1 MDNLIE
7 LKSEDGHTFLGYL
20 AQPKKRPKAGI
31 VSLQEIFGVN
41 AHIKEI
47 TDFYAD
53 QGYLSLAPALF
64 DRIEKNVELDYN
76 HNGVTKGRALK
87 DKCGNNALMDIDA
100 AISVVASAGKIGLI
114 GYCWGGSLSWRTA
127 CQNKVLSAC
136 VSYYGGEIPTL
147 KDQTPFC
154 KFLAHFGELD
164 KGIPIKEVDQFKLS
178 QPDVL
183 TYTYPADHGFNC
195 NHRSQYNEISSKIA
209 LNRTIKFLDSQL
221 S

>member
-1 MDNLIE
+1 MGNLIE
-7 LKSEDGHTFLGYL
+7 LISEDSHTFLSYL
-20 AQPKKRPKAGI
+20 AQPKEKPKAGLVI
-31 VSLQEIFGVN
+31 LQEIFGVN
-41 AHIKEI
+41 NHIKEI

-53 QGYLSLAPALF
+53 QGYLAIAPALF
-64 DRIEKNVELDYN
+64 DRIERNVELDYN
-76 HNGVTKGRALK
+76 EEGVTKGRELK
-87 DKCGNNALMDIDA
+87 DKCDNNALKDIEA
-100 AISVVASAGKIGLI
+100 AVSVVASAGKIGLI
-114 GYCWGGSLSWRTA
+114 GYCWGGSLSWRAA
-127 CQNKVLSAC
+127 CQSKILSAC
-136 VSYYGGEIPTL
+136 VSYYGGEIPAL
-147 KDQTPFC
+147 KEKTPFC

-164 KGIPIKEVDQFKLS
+164 KGIPIKGVNQFKIA